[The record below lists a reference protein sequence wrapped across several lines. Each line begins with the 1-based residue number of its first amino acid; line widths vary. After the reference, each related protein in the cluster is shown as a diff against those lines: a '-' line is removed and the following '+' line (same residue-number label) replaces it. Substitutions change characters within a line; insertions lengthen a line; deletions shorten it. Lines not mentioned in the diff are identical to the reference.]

1 VYLRGI
7 KSETIIMRKT
17 TLILTFLAVVACG
30 RAQEFLTPASIRST
44 DVFDDIFETLLTNG
58 ERITNRYVDSPEF
71 LLNMGTYYVS
81 TPSFSPEYALIIR
94 ENELVLKKATTVL
107 QYSIYSKRRMKD
119 PDFRKLDKDIQKQMR
134 ELAKKLENNPVNRY
148 SLPISKETSDQLTTL
163 FEYATKTATY
173 LENHTIGT
181 DGIRYY
187 FNHSRK
193 LGSVWLP
200 FSGRTLLLVEMAD
213 SICYAVEHQN
223 IDVFERQMKVC
234 KDLTQSFKKE
244 FPLYHFRCTRFTHYT
259 NQEKGTGHLQIG
271 GGYGEECMQLEI
283 FTDSAVNAETGSKV
297 LHQYTDSLSSWSR
310 EIFLTS
316 DNPTYPSIVIDNHA
330 DTAIC
335 LSKQYERGIS
345 REITIPD
352 TYWRR
357 EVILTAAQLPPG
369 QYYYSEGEWRK
380 Q

>member
-1 VYLRGI
+1 
-7 KSETIIMRKT
+7 MRKT
-17 TLILTFLAVVACG
+17 ILILAFLAVVACG
-30 RAQEFLTPASIRST
+30 RAQEFLTPESIRST
-44 DVFDDIFETLLTNG
+44 DVFDDIFETLLMNG
-58 ERITNRYVDSPEF
+58 ERFTNRYVDSPEF

-148 SLPISKETSDQLTTL
+148 SLPISKETSDQLKTL
-163 FEYATKTATY
+163 FEHATMTATH
-173 LENHTIGT
+173 LESRALGT
-181 DGIRYY
+181 DGTLYY
-187 FNHSRK
+187 FNHAGK
-193 LGSVWLP
+193 MGTVWTP
-200 FSGRTLLLVEMAD
+200 FGGRMWRLVNMAD
-213 SICYAVEHQN
+213 SICYAVESQDT
-223 IDVFERQMKVC
+223 DVLERQMKVC
-234 KDLTQSFKKE
+234 ESLTQSFKKE
-244 FPLYHFRCTRFTHYT
+244 YPLSYFRHSGFSYSS
-259 NQEKGTGHLQIG
+259 NVEKGPWHCQLG
-271 GGYGEECMQLEI
+271 GFNEECMWLEVI
-283 FTDSAVNAETGSKV
+283 SDSAVSEEICATM
-297 LHQYTDSLSSWSR
+297 LRQYTDSLSSWSR

-357 EVILTAAQLPPG
+357 EIILTAAQLPPG